1 MSKVLMAF
9 LGITDYRSC
18 SYSLNGYDPVNNVRF
33 IQEALVSLL
42 CKDWTENDRI
52 VIFLTE
58 KAKDTNWVDNG
69 QKQGLENRLKS
80 LGLKVNPVPKF
91 VPEGRTETEI
101 WAIFEEVFN
110 QINNDDEVIF
120 DITHGFRSLPMLA
133 IVILNYAKVLKNI
146 KINGVYYGAF
156 EALDAV
162 GNASIFNLTPL
173 VQLFD
178 WTNATSNFL
187 KYGDAE
193 GISKLSLEKIDP
205 LLKEKRGDDQSAQ
218 DLKKLSKQ
226 LVMFTKYIQ
235 TCRGL
240 DIIKGYEIKILKE
253 VVKNNK
259 DSFIKPMN
267 PLFDKISDKIE
278 DFNQKDI
285 INGYA
290 AVEWCINHNLIQ
302 QGYTILIE
310 TIKSEF
316 VLKCFGNNEITN
328 INKRE
333 LLSTAIYIK
342 DPEKEIKL
350 TDSEKVDIQNLKSH
364 MSEDFV
370 KLYDAISQSRNDI
383 NHAGMRE
390 NSQRPDDLINNLKKY
405 YNIFK
410 AGANDV

>member
-1 MSKVLMAF
+1 MAF
-9 LGITDYRSC
+9 LGTTDYRAC
-18 SYSLNGYDPVNNVRF
+18 NYSMNGCNPVKNVRF

-80 LGLKVNPVPKF
+80 LGLKVNLVPIF

-101 WAIFEEVFN
+101 WTIFEEVFN

-120 DITHGFRSLPMLA
+120 DITHSFRSLPMLA

-146 KINGVYYGAF
+146 EINGVYYGAF

-162 GNASIFNLTPL
+162 GNASIFNLMSL
-173 VQLFD
+173 VQLFE

-193 GISKLSLEKIDP
+193 GISKLSMKKIDP

-218 DLKKLSKQ
+218 DIKKLSKQ

-240 DIIKGYEIKILKE
+240 DIVKGHEIKILKE
-253 VVKNNK
+253 AVKNNK

-267 PLFDKISDKIE
+267 PLFDKISDKFE
-278 DFNQKDI
+278 SFNQNEIK
-285 INGYA
+285 NGYA
-290 AVEWCINHNLIQ
+290 AVEWCINYNLTQ
-302 QGYTILIE
+302 QGYTILQE
-310 TIKSEF
+310 TIKNEL
-316 VLKCFGNNEITN
+316 VAKCFGNNEITN

-333 LLSTAIYIK
+333 LVSTAVNIK
-342 DPEKEIKL
+342 VHPEKEMEL
-350 TDSEKVDIQNLKSH
+350 NDSEKADIQNLKSY

-370 KLYDAISQSRNDI
+370 RIYNEISQRRNDI
-383 NHAGMRE
+383 NHAGFRE
-390 NSQRPDDLINNLKKY
+390 GPMKSDNLINDLEPYYEKLKRGTK
-405 YNIFK
+405 
-410 AGANDV
+410 DV